1 MGPIIYV
8 FSSLMKANL
17 YILTFISFS
26 ISAILTLALVDL
38 MYGVFVSP
46 FYVENYV
53 KIYWNQSMGYCRFFE
68 FYFTF
73 HDFFVPLV
81 LILLSTYIS
90 LKYSGENVILK
101 FFGDLIFFSTLE
113 FGISTIFGFFQ
124 KSMLSKTSARKERR
138 NKISICL
145 RLYILLAATFKCANR
160 NEINKACQNYKNTSS
175 QTVCGLQ

>member
-1 MGPIIYV
+1 MEE
-8 FSSLMKANL
+8 NL
-17 YILTFISFS
+17 YILTFISFF

-101 FFGDLIFFSTLE
+101 FFGDLIFFFTLE

-138 NKISICL
+138 KKISICL

>member
-1 MGPIIYV
+1 MEENP
-8 FSSLMKANL
+8 
-17 YILTFISFS
+17 YILTVISFF

-101 FFGDLIFFSTLE
+101 FFGDLIFFH
-113 FGISTIFGFFQ
+113 FGIWNFNYFRVF
-124 KSMLSKTSARKERR
+124 SKVYAIQNIGEKG
-138 NKISICL
+138 
-145 RLYILLAATFKCANR
+145 
-160 NEINKACQNYKNTSS
+160 KA
-175 QTVCGLQ
+175 

>member
-1 MGPIIYV
+1 MEENP
-8 FSSLMKANL
+8 
-17 YILTFISFS
+17 YILTVISFF

-101 FFGDLIFFSTLE
+101 FFGDLIFFPLWN
-113 FGISTIFGFFQ
+113 FNYFRVLF
-124 KSMLSKTSARKERR
+124 SKVYAIQNIGEKG
-138 NKISICL
+138 
-145 RLYILLAATFKCANR
+145 
-160 NEINKACQNYKNTSS
+160 KA
-175 QTVCGLQ
+175 

>member
-1 MGPIIYV
+1 M
-8 FSSLMKANL
+8 
-17 YILTFISFS
+17 
-26 ISAILTLALVDL
+26 DL
-38 MYGVFVSP
+38 MYGIFVSP

-101 FFGDLIFFSTLE
+101 FFGDLIFFFPLWNLE
-113 FGISTIFGFFQ
+113 FQLFSGFFQ
-124 KSMLSKTSARKERR
+124 KSMLSKTSARKDRR

-160 NEINKACQNYKNTSS
+160 NEINKACQNYKNTS
-175 QTVCGLQ
+175 T

>member
-1 MGPIIYV
+1 MEENP
-8 FSSLMKANL
+8 
-17 YILTFISFS
+17 YILTVISFF

-101 FFGDLIFFSTLE
+101 FFGDLIFFFTLE

-138 NKISICL
+138 KKISICL

-175 QTVCGLQ
+175 QKVCGLQ

>member
-8 FSSLMKANL
+8 FSSQMKANL

-101 FFGDLIFFSTLE
+101 FFGDLIFFPLWNLE
-113 FGISTIFGFFQ
+113 FQLFSGFF
-124 KSMLSKTSARKERR
+124 KSLCYPKHRRERKGVR
-138 NKISICL
+138 K
-145 RLYILLAATFKCANR
+145 F
-160 NEINKACQNYKNTSS
+160 QF
-175 QTVCGLQ
+175 V

>member
-17 YILTFISFS
+17 YILTFISFFYFSNSNIGISGSNVWS
-26 ISAILTLALVDL
+26 ICITFLCWKLCQDLLEPKYGILQIFRILLHI
-38 MYGVFVSP
+38 S
-46 FYVENYV
+46 
-53 KIYWNQSMGYCRFFE
+53 RFFCPTCS
-68 FYFTF
+68 YFIVYLYLSQIF
-73 HDFFVPLV
+73 RWECDFK
-81 LILLSTYIS
+81 ILRGL
-90 LKYSGENVILK
+90 N
-101 FFGDLIFFSTLE
+101 FFFTLE

-160 NEINKACQNYKNTSS
+160 NEINKACQNYKNTS
-175 QTVCGLQ
+175 T

>member
-1 MGPIIYV
+1 MATLIGSYFVRTFFAWVYKYKHNYIVYYCTNLHLHHGPNHLRFQLIDGGK
-8 FSSLMKANL
+8 SLYPNC
-17 YILTFISFS
+17 YISFS

-101 FFGDLIFFSTLE
+101 FFGDLIFFPLWNLE
-113 FGISTIFGFFQ
+113 FQLFSGFF
-124 KSMLSKTSARKERR
+124 KSLCYPKHRRERKGVR
-138 NKISICL
+138 K
-145 RLYILLAATFKCANR
+145 F
-160 NEINKACQNYKNTSS
+160 QF
-175 QTVCGLQ
+175 V

>member
-1 MGPIIYV
+1 MATLIGSYFVRTYFAWVYKYKHNYIVYYCTNP
-8 FSSLMKANL
+8 
-17 YILTFISFS
+17 YILTVISFS

-101 FFGDLIFFSTLE
+101 FLLREQRIFF
-113 FGISTIFGFFQ
+113 FCFHVGIWNFNYFFGFFQ
-124 KSMLSKTSARKERR
+124 SLSKTSRKRKGVTKFQFVEFIFSQRP
-138 NKISICL
+138 
-145 RLYILLAATFKCANR
+145 LLDVQIAMK
-160 NEINKACQNYKNTSS
+160 
-175 QTVCGLQ
+175 

>member
-8 FSSLMKANL
+8 FSSQMKANL
-17 YILTFISFS
+17 YILTFISFF

-113 FGISTIFGFFQ
+113 FQLFSGFF
-124 KSMLSKTSARKERR
+124 KSLCYPKHRRERKGVT
-138 NKISICL
+138 K
-145 RLYILLAATFKCANR
+145 F
-160 NEINKACQNYKNTSS
+160 QF
-175 QTVCGLQ
+175 V

>member
-1 MGPIIYV
+1 MYKSSFTSWAQTF
-8 FSSLMKANL
+8 FSSLMEENP
-17 YILTFISFS
+17 YIQTVIFHFF

-101 FFGDLIFFSTLE
+101 FFGDLIFFPLWN
-113 FGISTIFGFFQ
+113 FNYFRVFFQ

-138 NKISICL
+138 NKISIC
-145 RLYILLAATFKCANR
+145 
-160 NEINKACQNYKNTSS
+160 
-175 QTVCGLQ
+175 